1 MTNSDKPLKL
11 GQKIIYQIYPRSFYD
26 SNQDGIGDLRGIIQ
40 KISYLKKLHV
50 DMIWF
55 NPFFVSPQ
63 NDNGYDIADYYRID
77 PQFGTMADFEEL
89 TEKLQACG
97 IDVMLDMV
105 FNHCSTSHLWF
116 QKALAGDQF
125 YQRFFYLRPAKKDGS
140 LPTNWQSKF
149 GGPAWAKFGDTN
161 LYYLHLYD
169 PTQADL
175 DWHNPAVRKE
185 AAKIVNFWRQKGVKG
200 FRFDVFN
207 VTGKAE
213 KLVDSTNPQSEKKLY
228 TDTPIVHQ
236 YLQELN
242 HNSFGQDSSIVT
254 VGEMSSTTIE
264 NSIKYTQPQNHEL
277 SMIFSFHHLKVDY
290 KNGNKWDSM
299 PFDFLKLKKL
309 LFAWQTALDKHNGWN
324 ALFWNNHDQPRA
336 LNRFGDPQHY
346 RIKSAQVLATA
357 MQLMRGTPFVYQG
370 EEIGMTDPDYHQ
382 ISDYEDVESINAYH
396 ELQTTGKTAAQA
408 LAAVKKKSRDNSRTP
423 MQWTAAKYAGFS
435 TVKPWLMPT
444 NQTKINVSAELVK
457 GQIFSFYQKLFNL
470 RKTEPLIYQ
479 GHIKPLWQEHPQ
491 IFGYLRYLKQ
501 QKLLVITNFYGQQT
515 DIQLPVEF
523 AKSDCQVLLS
533 NYQRQATDLAANLKF
548 QAYEALVL
556 NYS

>member
-40 KISYLKKLHV
+40 KIPYLKKLHI
-50 DMIWF
+50 DLIWF

-89 TEKLQACG
+89 TEKLHACG

-105 FNHCSTSHLWF
+105 FNHCSTSHPWF
-116 QKALAGDQF
+116 QKALAGDQY

-149 GGPAWAKFGDTN
+149 GGPAWAKFGNTN

-213 KLVDSTNPQSEKKLY
+213 KLVDSTDPQTEKKLY

-242 HNSFGQDSSIVT
+242 RNSFGQDPSIIT

-277 SMIFSFHHLKVDY
+277 SMIFAFHHLKVDY

-299 PFDFLKLKKL
+299 PFDFLKLKKV
-309 LFAWQTALDKHNGWN
+309 LFGWQTALDKHNGWN

-370 EEIGMTDPDYHQ
+370 EEIGMTDPDYQQ
-382 ISDYEDVESINAYH
+382 ISDYEDVESLNAYH
-396 ELQTTGKTAAQA
+396 QLLAAGKTTDQA
-408 LAAVKKKSRDNSRTP
+408 FAAVKKKSRDNSRTP

-444 NQTKINVSAELVK
+444 NQVQINVAAELAK
-457 GQIFSFYQKLFNL
+457 GQIFSFYQQLFSL

-479 GHIKPLWQEHPQ
+479 GHIKPLWEEHPQ
-491 IFGYLRYLKQ
+491 VFGYLRYLKQ
-501 QKLLVITNFYGQQT
+501 QKLLVITNFYGQET
-515 DIQLPVEF
+515 DVHLPAEF
-523 AKSDCQVLLS
+523 TKSDCQILLS
-533 NYQRQATDLAANLKF
+533 NYQRSAAKLSANLKL
-548 QAYEALVL
+548 QAYEVLVL
-556 NYS
+556 KI

>member
-26 SNQDGIGDLRGIIQ
+26 SNHDGIGDLRGIIQ
-40 KISYLKKLHV
+40 KIPYLKKLHI
-50 DMIWF
+50 DLIWF

-89 TEKLQACG
+89 TKKLHACG

-105 FNHCSTSHLWF
+105 FNHCSTSHPWF
-116 QKALAGDQF
+116 QKALAGDQY
-125 YQRFFYLRPAKKDGS
+125 YQRFFYLRPAKKDSS

-149 GGPAWAKFGDTN
+149 GGPAWAKFGNTN

-185 AAKIVNFWRQKGVKG
+185 AAKVVNFWRQKGVKG

-213 KLVDSTNPQSEKKLY
+213 KLVDSTDPQDEKKLY

-242 HNSFGQDSSIVT
+242 RNSFGQDPAIIT

-277 SMIFSFHHLKVDY
+277 SMIFAFHHLKVDY
-290 KNGNKWDSM
+290 KNGNKWDSI
-299 PFDFLKLKKL
+299 PFDFLKLKKI
-309 LFAWQTALDKHNGWN
+309 LFDWQTALDKHNGWN

-346 RIKSAQVLATA
+346 RIKSAQVLAAA

-370 EEIGMTDPDYHQ
+370 EEIGMTDPNYQQ
-382 ISDYEDVESINAYH
+382 ISDYEDVESLNAYH
-396 ELQTTGKTAAQA
+396 ELLAAGKTAGQA
-408 LAAVKKKSRDNSRTP
+408 FAAVKKKSRDNSRTP

-435 TVKPWLMPT
+435 TVKPWLLPT
-444 NQTKINVSAELVK
+444 NQAQINVAAELAK
-457 GQIFSFYQKLFNL
+457 GQIFAFYQKLFSL

-479 GHIKPLWQEHPQ
+479 GHIKPLWEKHPQ
-491 IFGYLRYLKQ
+491 VFGYLRYLKQ
-501 QKLLVITNFYGQQT
+501 QELLVITNFYGQET
-515 DIQLPVEF
+515 SVQLPAEF
-523 AKSDCQVLLS
+523 AKADCQILLS
-533 NYQRQATDLAANLKF
+533 NYQRLAAELSANLKL

-556 NYS
+556 KI